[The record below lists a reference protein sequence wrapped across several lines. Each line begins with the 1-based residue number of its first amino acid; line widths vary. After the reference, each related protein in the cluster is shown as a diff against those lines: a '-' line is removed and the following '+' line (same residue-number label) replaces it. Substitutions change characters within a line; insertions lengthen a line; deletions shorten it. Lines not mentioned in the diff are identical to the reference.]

1 MEGLAP
7 PRVSMPGAMSLPV
20 VMVVPIAGAAE
31 PPAGPI
37 FGKNLSSCPQ
47 RTWPKLKAASGRW
60 AAWTA
65 WGPMGALGGLKGP
78 DVANL
83 YGRWV
88 LCHKQA
94 WSPAGSNASCGHKT
108 L

>member
-31 PPAGPI
+31 QPAGLI

-47 RTWPKLKAASGRW
+47 RT
-60 AAWTA
+60 
-65 WGPMGALGGLKGP
+65 
-78 DVANL
+78 
-83 YGRWV
+83 
-88 LCHKQA
+88 
-94 WSPAGSNASCGHKT
+94 
-108 L
+108 

>member
-20 VMVVPIAGAAE
+20 EMAVPTAGAAE
-31 PPAGPI
+31 QLAEPI
-37 FGKNLSSCPQ
+37 LGKNLSSCPQ
-47 RTWPKLKAASGRW
+47 RTCPKLKAASGRW

-83 YGRWV
+83 YGRCV